1 MQKQMS
7 TALAPL
13 HLLLF
18 GGTLADNGIHSASR
32 PPRECHTN
40 PYALLFL
47 LFFFFN
53 VFQQRYTGQIG
64 SEGAQAVSLALYPL
78 CSRATVRSSVSNTA
92 GDTPAAA
99 LRPAEWSAQNTA

>member
-1 MQKQMS
+1 MS

-47 LFFFFN
+47 LFILIKKKTILL
-53 VFQQRYTGQIG
+53 VTRLRSGQRSGRPRTRLEALQIVPTRCPMQIYTYLKSI
-64 SEGAQAVSLALYPL
+64 APYLYPSL
-78 CSRATVRSSVSNTA
+78 TQMFE
-92 GDTPAAA
+92 D
-99 LRPAEWSAQNTA
+99 